1 MPDLN
6 FLETGKKKE
15 TPVKKRKLFS
25 FGKEKK
31 RAVGVNLITSEAKSE
46 VERAIIRKNGIQL
59 FLSFL
64 LALILSLLVYGVV
77 LLYGT
82 QESGRVAILRQDLN
96 RIEADIALL
105 EKDNKKLLGFQNK
118 LTSIKALLDGQ
129 TTFLPF
135 FQKLE
140 ENTLPEVSYDTL
152 SFSRNGD
159 VLLSA
164 GAGNYTTLGRQLLA
178 FEQSEKFLK
187 SVQFSGIS
195 SSLDQLGSI
204 IGVRF
209 SVVLTL
215 NPEILKLDF
224 SQQ

>member
-1 MPDLN
+1 MPELN

-15 TPVKKRKLFS
+15 APAKKRKLFS
-25 FGKEKK
+25 FAKEKK
-31 RAVGVNLITSEAKSE
+31 RAVGVNLITSEAQAE
-46 VERAIIRKNGIQL
+46 VARALIRKNGIQL

-64 LALILSLLVYGVV
+64 LALILSLLVYGGV
-77 LLYGT
+77 LLYGA
-82 QESGRVAILRQDLN
+82 QESGRVVVLKQDLN
-96 RIEADIALL
+96 RVEDDIALL

-118 LTSIKALLDGQ
+118 LTAIKALLDGQ

-135 FQKLE
+135 FEKLE
-140 ENTLPEVSYDTL
+140 EYTLPEVSYDSL

-164 GAGNYTTLGRQLLA
+164 GTRNYTTLGRQLLA
-178 FEQSEKFLK
+178 FEGAEKFLS

-195 SSLDQLGSI
+195 SSLDQLGTI

-209 SVVLTL
+209 NVIFNLDPELLTL
-215 NPEILKLDF
+215 DLSKE
-224 SQQ
+224 